1 MQLRVLLVAFMAYL
15 SLGGPL
21 RAEPEPA
28 LAPIA
33 GASETVEQALCRLV
47 ESSARSRKVPI
58 AFFTRLIFRESSF
71 RTGVVSPAGA
81 QGVAQFM
88 PGTAQERGLADPFDP
103 EQAIPASAHLLA
115 DLRTRFG
122 NLGLAAAAYNGGPN
136 RVANWLEGKGE
147 LAAETRSY
155 VIIITGRSAEDWAE
169 EAKAKSGVD
178 VPDAPT
184 SCLQVT
190 ASLRVRRGPQAP
202 DIALAPFAPWGVQ
215 LAGNFSKALALAS
228 FARARQSY
236 AKVLPDLR
244 PMVIGTRLRSR
255 GLRTYY
261 RVRLPAQTRQAADTL
276 CNRIR
281 SVGGACAVLRS

>member
-21 RAEPEPA
+21 RAEPEPT

-33 GASETVEQALCRLV
+33 GASETVEQALCRLI
-47 ESSARSRKVPI
+47 ESSARSRKLPI

-136 RVANWLEGKGE
+136 RVANWLEGKSE